1 MKSGRKNSFSDLN
14 NVHKYALFKVA
25 HFQTNEKTLPERK
38 GSVFLLPENQ
48 KLTTFAEIDHFC
60 RKMTTFA
67 EKIESLVPLRYSN
80 DR

>member
-1 MKSGRKNSFSDLN
+1 MHYLKSPIFR
-14 NVHKYALFKVA
+14 
-25 HFQTNEKTLPERK
+25 QTKKLCRK

>member
-1 MKSGRKNSFSDLN
+1 MKSSRKNSSTDLN
-14 NVHKYALFKVA
+14 NMYKYALFKVA

-38 GSVFLLPENQ
+38 GRVFLLPENQ
-48 KLTTFAEIDHFC
+48 KL
-60 RKMTTFA
+60 TTFA

>member
-1 MKSGRKNSFSDLN
+1 MHYLKSPIFRQTKKTAGKERQRFSFDRES
-14 NVHKYALFKVA
+14 
-25 HFQTNEKTLPERK
+25 
-38 GSVFLLPENQ
+38 EN
-48 KLTTFAEIDHFC
+48 DHFC

>member
-1 MKSGRKNSFSDLN
+1 MKSGRKNSFTDLN
-14 NVHKYALFKVA
+14 NMHKHALFKVA
-25 HFQTNEKTLPERK
+25 HFQTNEKNSAGKEKQSFSFARK
-38 GSVFLLPENQ
+38 S
-48 KLTTFAEIDHFC
+48 EIDHFC